1 MTPLSYLWVRG
12 LWDGGTR
19 MKLTIVGAGAI
30 GGVTGAYLIQA
41 GHDVT
46 FVDLVEEH
54 VSTINERGLTIEG
67 IRGEFTVPARA
78 IHPRDLRGPLD
89 AVIIAVKA
97 LHTEA
102 AAHQMLPYL
111 ADDGYVVSLQ
121 NGLNEETIAA
131 LVGAERT
138 VGAHINWAADYLEP
152 GRILH
157 GGTGSFYVGELDGRI
172 TPRVKQLEE
181 TFSAFT
187 ETHVTDNIWGY
198 LWSKHSLASITYCTA
213 LADADVADI
222 LAGEEHRRT
231 VIATVAESI
240 ETAERYGIRLQPF
253 DGFDPAILR
262 PKTAEQWQRAVA
274 SIDVMLDSQWRQLK
288 RRSGIWRDL
297 AIRKRKTEVDL
308 RVVDL
313 ARRGRAVGVDMT
325 LNEKLADLMHEIEQG
340 QRPQSWAN
348 LDELG
353 VLARS
358 LGRTG
363 ELLAEAPAISPTGT

>member
-1 MTPLSYLWVRG
+1 
-12 LWDGGTR
+12 

-30 GGVTGAYLIQA
+30 GGVTGAYLIKA

-54 VSTINERGLTIEG
+54 VRTINERGLTIEG

-78 IHPRDLRGPLD
+78 ILPRDLAGPLD

-102 AAHQMLPYL
+102 AARQMLPYL
-111 ADDGYVVSLQ
+111 APDGYIVSLQ
-121 NGLNEETIAA
+121 NGLNEETIAKV
-131 LVGAERT
+131 VGPERT

-152 GRILH
+152 GRIVH

-172 TPRVKQLEE
+172 TPRVRQLAQV
-181 TFSAFT
+181 FSDFT
-187 ETHVTDNIWGY
+187 ETRTTDNIWGY
-198 LWSKHSLASITYCTA
+198 LWSKHSLASITYATA
-213 LADADVADI
+213 IVDADVVDI
-222 LAGEEHRRT
+222 LAGEYHRRT

-240 ETAERYGIRLQPF
+240 ETAERSGVRLQSF
-253 DGFDPAILR
+253 DGFEPDLMR
-262 PKTAEQWQRAVA
+262 PQTAEEWQRAVA
-274 SIDVMLDSQWRQLK
+274 SIDAILDAEWRQLK
-288 RRSGIWRDL
+288 RRSGIWRDI
-297 AIRKRKTEVDL
+297 AVRKRRTEVDL

-313 ARRGRAVGVDMT
+313 ARRGRALGVDMS
-325 LNEKLADLMHEIEQG
+325 LNEKLADIVHEIEEG
-340 QRPQSWAN
+340 KRTQSWAN

-353 VLARS
+353 ALARS

-363 ELLAEAPAISPTGT
+363 EVPVS

>member
-1 MTPLSYLWVRG
+1 MH
-12 LWDGGTR
+12 
-19 MKLTIVGAGAI
+19 LTIVGAGAI

-46 FVDLVEEH
+46 FVDLVDEH
-54 VSTINERGLTIEG
+54 VRTINERGLTIEG

-78 IHPRDLRGPLD
+78 IHPRDLQGPLD

-102 AAHQMLPYL
+102 AARQMLPYL
-111 ADDGYVVSLQ
+111 ANDGYIVSLQ

-131 LVGAERT
+131 VVGAERT

-198 LWSKHSLASITYCTA
+198 LWSKHSLASITYFTA

-222 LAGEEHRRT
+222 LAGEAHRRT

-240 ETAERYGIRLQPF
+240 ETAERHSIRLQPF

-262 PKTAEQWQRAVA
+262 PTTVDGWQQAVA

-297 AIRKRKTEVDL
+297 AVRKRKTEVDL

-325 LNEKLADLMHEIEQG
+325 LNEKLADLVHEIEQG
-340 QRPQSWAN
+340 HRPQSWAN

-353 VLARS
+353 ALARS

-363 ELLAEAPAISPTGT
+363 EQLAEAPPISSPAT

>member
-1 MTPLSYLWVRG
+1 
-12 LWDGGTR
+12 

-30 GGVTGAYLIQA
+30 GGVTGAYLIKA

-54 VSTINERGLTIEG
+54 VRTINERGLTIEG

-78 IHPRDLRGPLD
+78 ILPRDLAGPLD

-102 AAHQMLPYL
+102 AARQMLPYL
-111 ADDGYVVSLQ
+111 APDGYIVSLQ
-121 NGLNEETIAA
+121 NGLNEETIAKV
-131 LVGAERT
+131 VGPERT

-152 GRILH
+152 GRIVH

-172 TPRVKQLEE
+172 TPRVRQLAQVF
-181 TFSAFT
+181 TDFT
-187 ETHVTDNIWGY
+187 ETRTTDNIWGY
-198 LWSKHSLASITYCTA
+198 LWSKHSLASITYATA
-213 LADADVADI
+213 IVDADVVDI
-222 LAGEEHRRT
+222 LAGEYHRRT

-240 ETAERYGIRLQPF
+240 ETAERSGVRLQSF
-253 DGFDPAILR
+253 DGFEPDLMR
-262 PKTAEQWQRAVA
+262 PQTAEEWQRAVA
-274 SIDVMLDSQWRQLK
+274 SIDAILDAEWRQLK
-288 RRSGIWRDL
+288 RRSGIWRDI
-297 AIRKRKTEVDL
+297 AVRKRRTEVDL

-313 ARRGRAVGVDMT
+313 ARRGRALGVDMS
-325 LNEKLADLMHEIEQG
+325 LNEKLADIVHEIEEG
-340 QRPQSWAN
+340 KRTQSWAN

-353 VLARS
+353 ALARS

-363 ELLAEAPAISPTGT
+363 EVPVS

>member
-1 MTPLSYLWVRG
+1 
-12 LWDGGTR
+12 

-54 VSTINERGLTIEG
+54 VRTIDERGLTIEG
-67 IRGEFTVPARA
+67 IRGTFTVPARA
-78 IHPRDLRGPLD
+78 IHPRDLQGPLD

-97 LHTEA
+97 LHTETA
-102 AAHQMLPYL
+102 ARQMLPYL
-111 ADDGYVVSLQ
+111 AADGYVVSLQ

-131 LVGAERT
+131 VVGADRT
-138 VGAHINWAADYLEP
+138 IGAHINWAADYLEP

-172 TPRVKQLEE
+172 TPRVRELEA

-198 LWSKHSLASITYCTA
+198 LWSKHSLASITYFTA
-213 LADADVADI
+213 LADADVADV

-231 VIATVAESI
+231 AIATVAESI
-240 ETAERYGIRLQPF
+240 ETASRLGVRLQPF
-253 DGFDPAILR
+253 DGFDPELMR
-262 PKTAEQWQRAVA
+262 PTTAEQWQRAVA

-297 AIRKRKTEVDL
+297 AVRKRKTEVDL

-325 LNEKLADLMHEIEQG
+325 LNEKLADLVHEIEQDK
-340 QRPQSWAN
+340 RPQSWAN

-353 VLARS
+353 ARARA

-363 ELLAEAPAISPTGT
+363 EMPAPERH